1 MTPARSQAG
10 VALVTAMLIAALVTA
25 AVVALATH
33 QSLESRRISN
43 VLGADR
49 EALLLAELEIR
60 AGERLVAD
68 QTASNTDDPGEDWAL
83 EPLRVTHG
91 ETQVSGRLHDLLGRF
106 NLTNLS
112 PDPALGMGAG
122 EAPPAGAPLGG
133 EGTDAG
139 IEPPPME
146 EPASFSTGADDPAG
160 AENEIPDASQGNSM
174 GTPDAMPNGTSGSP
188 VPGAPRA
195 AAPMPPALRAEQQFR
210 TLLKALEL
218 DETPVQAILDWID
231 PDNETRFPNGAEDD
245 YYSRQ
250 TPAYRTANR
259 PLASVREL
267 LLVRGVD
274 AAFVERLAPFVTCL
288 PAATPVN
295 VNTASREVLM
305 SLDPGISSGMARL
318 LVQARE
324 TQPFAN
330 AAAFM
335 RHPLLQYRQLD
346 AEGLAFASQYF
357 LLESEIVTRDQQRA
371 FESTLTR
378 ANRKA
383 SVLYRRQRVVALPEF
398 LESEP

>member
-1 MTPARSQAG
+1 MKPLHAQRG

-60 AGERLVAD
+60 AAERLVAD
-68 QTASNTDDPGEDWAL
+68 LRAGNTDDTGEDWAR
-83 EPLRVTHG
+83 EPLRVTRG
-91 ETQVSGRLHDLLGRF
+91 ETRITGRLQDLLGRF

-112 PDPALGMGAG
+112 PDPAIGMGTS
-122 EAPPAGAPLGG
+122 EQPPPDAA
-133 EGTDAG
+133 GTDAG
-139 IEPPPME
+139 GDPPPME
-146 EPASFSTGADDPAG
+146 DPASLSMTPDGPEEVVGETAEPLGDAANEEGRVATGDPAG
-160 AENEIPDASQGNSM
+160 NR
-174 GTPDAMPNGTSGSP
+174 
-188 VPGAPRA
+188 PGLEP
-195 AAPMPPALRAEQQFR
+195 PMPPAQRAEQQFR
-210 TLLKALEL
+210 SLLKALEL

-250 TPAYRTANR
+250 TPAYRTSNR

-274 AAFVERLAPFVTCL
+274 AAFVERLGPFVTCL
-288 PAATPVN
+288 PTATPVN

-324 TQPFAN
+324 TQPFTD

-335 RHPLLQYRQLD
+335 RHPLLQYRRLD

-357 LLESEIVTRDQQRA
+357 LLESEIVTRDQERA

-378 ANRKA
+378 ANRQA
-383 SVLYRRQRVVALPEF
+383 SVLDRRQRVMDAPEF

>member
-1 MTPARSQAG
+1 MRGWSAQSG
-10 VALVTAMLIAALVTA
+10 VALVTAMLLAALVTA

-33 QSLESRRISN
+33 QSLESRRVSN
-43 VLGADR
+43 ALGADR
-49 EALLLAELEIR
+49 EALLLAELEVR

-68 QTASNTDDPGEDWAL
+68 QTAGNTDDLGEDWATQTVVVS
-83 EPLRVTHG
+83 RG
-91 ETQVSGRLHDLLGRF
+91 DTQVFGRLHDLLGRF

-112 PDPALGMGAG
+112 PDPSVGMGA
-122 EAPPAGAPLGG
+122 AAGSASEMPLDV

-139 IEPPPME
+139 NAPAPME
-146 EPASFSTGADDPAG
+146 DPAALLPNG
-160 AENEIPDASQGNSM
+160 VETGDA
-174 GTPDAMPNGTSGSP
+174 TAMPE
-188 VPGAPRA
+188 PGANVAPGAGPMAPEGAPNPSARDPRGPTP
-195 AAPMPPALRAEQQFR
+195 PMPPALRAEQQFR

-231 PDNETRFPNGAEDD
+231 PDNETRYPNGAEDD

-274 AAFVERLAPFVTCL
+274 AVFVERLAPFVVCL
-288 PAATPVN
+288 PAATPIN
-295 VNTASREVLM
+295 VNTAPLEVVM

-330 AAAFM
+330 AAAFT
-335 RHPLLQYRQLD
+335 RHPLLQYRRID

-383 SVLYRRQRVVALPEF
+383 SVLDRRARVVAAPEF

>member
-1 MTPARSQAG
+1 MRQRRDQCG

-68 QTASNTDDPGEDWAL
+68 QLAGNTDDMGEAWAR
-83 EPLRVTHG
+83 EPLLVTRG
-91 ETQVSGRLHDLLGRF
+91 ETRVSGRLQDLLGRF

-112 PDPALGMGAG
+112 PDPAVGMGTA
-122 EAPPAGAPLGG
+122 EEPPPEV

-139 IEPPPME
+139 GDPPPME
-146 EPASFSTGADDPAG
+146 DPASMSMPPGSPEQAPDPA
-160 AENEIPDASQGNSM
+160 AEALEDPAVEGVAASAAMEGVAPGDPAS
-174 GTPDAMPNGTSGSP
+174 GRPGVTP
-188 VPGAPRA
+188 
-195 AAPMPPALRAEQQFR
+195 PMPPALRAEQQFR

-245 YYSRQ
+245 FYSRQ

-259 PLASVREL
+259 PLASVHEL

-274 AAFVERLAPFVTCL
+274 AAFVARLAPFVACL
-288 PAATPVN
+288 PAATPIN
-295 VNTASREVLM
+295 VNTASREVIM

-324 TQPFAN
+324 TQPFAD

-335 RHPLLQYRQLD
+335 RHPLLQYRRLD
-346 AEGLAFASQYF
+346 PEGLAFASQYF
-357 LLESEIVTRDQQRA
+357 VLESEIVTRDQERA

-378 ANRKA
+378 VNRKA
-383 SVLYRRQRVVALPEF
+383 SVLDRRQHVMAVPEF